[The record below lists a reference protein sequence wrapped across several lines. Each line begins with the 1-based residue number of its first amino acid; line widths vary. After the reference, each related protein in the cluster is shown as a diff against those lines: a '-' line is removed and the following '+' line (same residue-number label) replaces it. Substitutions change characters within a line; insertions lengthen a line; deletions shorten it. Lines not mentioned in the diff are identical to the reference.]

1 MTPDPSGPPRARG
14 LGKGLAALLGEA
26 PAAIGDPLST
36 PTDARGSGEG
46 AGGTLRMLP
55 LDRLEPHPCQ
65 PRRRFD
71 ADEIR
76 SLADSIREKGMVQ
89 PLVARPTGRGR
100 YQIVAGE
107 RRWRAAQQAGVHEV
121 PTVVRR
127 LSDSESLE
135 VALVENLQRRDLDPL
150 EEAAAYRRLI
160 DEFHHRQEDIAR
172 ALGKSRSHVANTV
185 RLLDLP
191 ERVKELVVDGALSAG
206 HARALLPSARAAA
219 LADEAVRRRL
229 TVRQTEALVRRAEG
243 GNQRTRRRKDPNTA
257 SLEAELGRDLG
268 LKVSIDERG
277 DGGGQLMIAYRAP
290 EQLEALVD
298 RLRRRPHT

>member
-1 MTPDPSGPPRARG
+1 MTLDPNGPPRARG

-26 PAAIGDPLST
+26 PAILGDPLSA
-36 PTDARGSGEG
+36 PTDVPGGG
-46 AGGTLRMLP
+46 AGDTLRTLSI
-55 LDRLEPHPCQ
+55 DRLEPHPCQ

-71 ADEIR
+71 AEDIR
-76 SLADSIREKGMVQ
+76 SLADSIRERGMVQ
-89 PLVARPTGRGR
+89 PLVARPMGQER

-107 RRWRAAQQAGVHEV
+107 RRWRAAQQAGLHEV
-121 PTVVRR
+121 PALVRG

-160 DEFHHRQEDIAR
+160 DEFDHRQEDVAR

-191 ERVKELVVDGALSAG
+191 ERVKELVADGALSAG
-206 HARALLPSARAAA
+206 HARALLPSARAAS
-219 LADEAVRRRL
+219 LAEEAVRRHL

-243 GNQRTRRRKDPNTA
+243 GGQRARCRKDPNTA
-257 SLEAELGRDLG
+257 SLEEELGRDLG
-268 LKVSIDERG
+268 LRVAIDERG
-277 DGGGQLMIAYRAP
+277 DGGGRLVIAYRAP
-290 EQLEALVD
+290 EQLEALIG
-298 RLRRRPHT
+298 RLRRHMPA